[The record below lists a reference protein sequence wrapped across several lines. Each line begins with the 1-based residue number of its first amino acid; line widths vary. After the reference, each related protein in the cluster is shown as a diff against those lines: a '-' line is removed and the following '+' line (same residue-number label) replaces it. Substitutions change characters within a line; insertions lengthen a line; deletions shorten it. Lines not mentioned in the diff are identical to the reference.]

1 MEKRIE
7 KIISLNEFISKLH
20 KSQTLLYG
28 AALFFKIYK
37 RKDFE
42 YSAKYHIKGSF
53 PKVFLYS
60 GQKLSKERYQ
70 IIFIDIDTTFIFNCK
85 VRSSFVNSLY
95 ESFSIFN
102 CRQL

>member
-1 MEKRIE
+1 MN
-7 KIISLNEFISKLH
+7 SLVNCTNLRHYYMAQHCSLKYI
-20 KSQTLLYG
+20 
-28 AALFFKIYK
+28 K

-42 YSAKYHIKGSF
+42 YSAKYIKGSF
-53 PKVFLYS
+53 PKVFLNY

-70 IIFIDIDTTFIFNCK
+70 IIFIDIDTTFIFNSK